1 MEYLICIIIM
11 LVWAM
16 VFYCWGYWN
25 GSRDAYKRI
34 FRKWVKLKMTE
45 ENEGERNDV

>member
-1 MEYLICIIIM
+1 MEYIICIIIM

-25 GSRDAYKRI
+25 GSRDAFKHIARLI
-34 FRKWVKLKMTE
+34 VLNNIKAK
-45 ENEGERNDV
+45 EGERNDV